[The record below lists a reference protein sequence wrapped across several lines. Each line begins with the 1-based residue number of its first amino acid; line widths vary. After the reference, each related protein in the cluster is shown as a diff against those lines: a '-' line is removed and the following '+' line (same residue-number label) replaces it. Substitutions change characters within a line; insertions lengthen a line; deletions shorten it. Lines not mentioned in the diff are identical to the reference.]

1 MEVLRGSEGEEEEE
15 EEWEEAEEGIEVE
28 EVEEVEEEE
37 EEEELSHELQQ
48 LAESELGETEQV
60 RISGLA
66 KMRTWLKSQPHI
78 HNCRTDSNFLLR
90 FLRMQK
96 HRVDRSSSVLE
107 KYLAMRMEHPHYFR
121 QLDIRIPAVYE
132 LVHNG
137 YLFALPD
144 RDAEGRRVIFSVAR
158 NLDPTR
164 HTNSDA
170 LKAHII
176 TFEALLEEEEDQL
189 RGFTYIFDCSGLSLS
204 HLSIWS
210 PAEVG
215 RVFGI
220 CEKNLPMRHRD
231 INLLMLPFPMW
242 AVFEFC
248 KTLLS
253 DKIRKRFCTHSNISR
268 MQEKL
273 RSSSMLPQEYGG
285 SVPLATMTS
294 MWAEKLEEARPR
306 LLELDSMTYSK
317 PAPVVKTKERKSS
330 FWNLLSS
337 SYGPAES

>member
-1 MEVLRGSEGEEEEE
+1 
-15 EEWEEAEEGIEVE
+15 
-28 EVEEVEEEE
+28 
-37 EEEELSHELQQ
+37 
-48 LAESELGETEQV
+48 
-60 RISGLA
+60 
-66 KMRTWLKSQPHI
+66 
-78 HNCRTDSNFLLR
+78 
-90 FLRMQK
+90 
-96 HRVDRSSSVLE
+96 
-107 KYLAMRMEHPHYFR
+107 
-121 QLDIRIPAVYE
+121 
-132 LVHNG
+132 
-137 YLFALPD
+137 
-144 RDAEGRRVIFSVAR
+144 
-158 NLDPTR
+158 
-164 HTNSDA
+164 

-253 DKIRKRFCTHSNISR
+253 DKIRKRFCTHSNMSR

-273 RSSSMLPQEYGG
+273 RDSSMLPQEYGG
-285 SVPLATMTS
+285 SVPLATMTRQ
-294 MWAEKLEEARPR
+294 LEFR
-306 LLELDSMTYSK
+306 
-317 PAPVVKTKERKSS
+317 
-330 FWNLLSS
+330 N
-337 SYGPAES
+337 

>member
-1 MEVLRGSEGEEEEE
+1 MEVVRGSEGEEEEE
-15 EEWEEAEEGIEVE
+15 EEWEEAEEGVEVDD
-28 EVEEVEEEE
+28 VGAQDDEEEDRV
-37 EEEELSHELQQ
+37 SQELQQ
-48 LAESELGETEQV
+48 LAEQELGETEQI
-60 RISGLA
+60 RTSGLA
-66 KMRTWLKSQPHI
+66 KLRTWLKSQGHI

-96 HRVDRSSSVLE
+96 HRVDRSSTVLE

-137 YLFALPD
+137 YLFALPE

-189 RGFTYIFDCSGLSLS
+189 KGFTYIFDCSGLSLS

-231 INLLMLPFPMW
+231 INLLALPFPMW

-253 DKIRKRFCTHSNISR
+253 DKIRKRFCTHSNITR
-268 MQEKL
+268 LKEKL
-273 RSSSMLPQEYGG
+273 RGASMLPQEYGG

-294 MWAEKLEEARPR
+294 MWADKLEEARPR
-306 LLELDSMTYSK
+306 LLALDSMTYTK

-330 FWNLLSS
+330 LWNLLSS
-337 SYGPAES
+337 SYGQAES